1 MVTTRRSRGAPQ
13 QGAATAPA
21 GGPAEGANSE
31 DEYVEQSRKRK
42 KTRKKA
48 TSKKKA
54 NSKKKKANSKKKADA
69 EDEEPGSRKR
79 ARASSTRPGT
89 SSQESPQPQEQQ
101 QQEQEQQQQQRQQR
115 TAYDDGDPPPPSKR
129 FKNRPVFG
137 DAELQAAERDDTA
150 HVKKWAGKLRS
161 LQLDVDFF
169 RLLVAAANLGAFGQ
183 LFVLSGRHSQLR
195 RMTDLMKGAVQVW
208 NLLFIE
214 SLKSVLLVCYLAV
227 AVALFFVWLG
237 KLSFLLDPFHVRVA
251 DG

>member
-1 MVTTRRSRGAPQ
+1 MVTTRRSRDAPQ
-13 QGAATAPA
+13 QGAASAPP
-21 GGPAEGANSE
+21 GGPAEGAESE

-89 SSQESPQPQEQQ
+89 SSQQSPQPQEQQ

-137 DAELQAAERDDTA
+137 DAELQDAERDDTA

-169 RLLVAAANLGAFGQ
+169 RLIVAAANLGAFGQ

-208 NLLFIE
+208 NLLFLE

-227 AVALFFVWLG
+227 AVALFVFVVG
-237 KLSFLLDPFHVRVA
+237 
-251 DG
+251 